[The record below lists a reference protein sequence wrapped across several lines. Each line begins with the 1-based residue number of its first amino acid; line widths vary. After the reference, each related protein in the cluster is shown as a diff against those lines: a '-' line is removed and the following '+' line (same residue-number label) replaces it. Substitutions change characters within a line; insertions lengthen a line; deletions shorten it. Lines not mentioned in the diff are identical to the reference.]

1 MSARIII
8 AQDPDAH
15 KFYDIDWECW
25 LTARGFLADGSEII
39 SVVHTVD
46 APAIKSHEALNDA
59 LSRVWVK
66 SVPIKA
72 KINVRARI
80 TLPEPT
86 GGAGNVTDDF
96 TFVLKGTEQ

>member
-1 MSARIII
+1 MSARLQI

-25 LTARGFLADGSEII
+25 LTLRGFLADGSEII
-39 SVVHTVD
+39 SVVHTVE
-46 APAIKSHEALNDA
+46 APAVKSHEALTA
-59 LSRVWVK
+59 AISRVWVK
-66 SVPIKA
+66 SVPNHGSIDVKA
-72 KINVRARI
+72 TI

-96 TFVLKGTEQ
+96 TFVLKGAEQ